1 MTDNQRELIEMICA
15 MNDEQFARFC
25 ELVDNELTEKE
36 REYYEETCKIGG
48 GG

>member
-1 MTDNQRELIEMICA
+1 MTDAQRELIEMICA

-25 ELVDNELTEKE
+25 ELVDKELTEKE
-36 REYYEETCKIGG
+36 REYYKKTGKIGG